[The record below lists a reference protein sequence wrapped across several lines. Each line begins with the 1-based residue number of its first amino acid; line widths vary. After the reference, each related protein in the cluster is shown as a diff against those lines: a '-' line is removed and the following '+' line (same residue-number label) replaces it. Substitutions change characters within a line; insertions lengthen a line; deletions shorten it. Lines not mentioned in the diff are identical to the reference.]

1 MFVNPRVYKDNDLD
15 TFAPPVGMLKPKEF
29 KLKLVLWVLNDLY
42 LLWSYRKFEPLAKL
56 EGYVAQALTFPV
68 KNLLPTDIAR
78 KICKLRGKIHKA
90 ISVARDVNLI
100 VGLVC
105 SLFELITG
113 TAFQMSKESS
123 SDENMKDMSG
133 VTFRMMSAKPYLK
146 SFLED
151 QNRTSDFKEFYNYVA
166 VPFQKIIQKVEDNK
180 PMPNLMKMLATE
192 GIALESAL
200 MSITNTPLIKHHYD
214 FLNGLVEKSKILLHK
229 KTEEHKQMLRA
240 EIAPTYSSMAL
251 DKIQNKVTY

>member
-1 MFVNPRVYKDNDLD
+1 M
-15 TFAPPVGMLKPKEF
+15 
-29 KLKLVLWVLNDLY
+29 
-42 LLWSYRKFEPLAKL
+42 
-56 EGYVAQALTFPV
+56 
-68 KNLLPTDIAR
+68 
-78 KICKLRGKIHKA
+78 
-90 ISVARDVNLI
+90 NLI

-123 SDENMKDMSG
+123 SDENIKDMSG
-133 VTFRMMSAKPYLK
+133 VTFRIMSAKPYLK

-180 PMPNLMKMLATE
+180 ANIGMTMLATE

-251 DKIQNKVTY
+251 DKIQNKVTYYDRITNKRLVVKMEKDSKIGTEETRKTLEEYIDNKYVPKRLGKSLGPVLEFISSVKVEKSDQSTKQDLDVSLITHPD